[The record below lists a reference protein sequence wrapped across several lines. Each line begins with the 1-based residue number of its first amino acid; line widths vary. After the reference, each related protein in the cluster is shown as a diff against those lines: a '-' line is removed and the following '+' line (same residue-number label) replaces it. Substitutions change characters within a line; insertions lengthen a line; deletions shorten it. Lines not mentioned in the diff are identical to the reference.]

1 MPITVFKLQVVH
13 SICENSEE
21 EFQKVVLEVETYF
34 IIVNIIQPKH
44 HEQRI
49 YLSFVIIFQHKG
61 TAPAPAPVPIC
72 GINFFVLFL
81 DYFKIN

>member
-13 SICENSEE
+13 SICENNEE

-61 TAPAPAPVPIC
+61 TAPAPAPVPMRDQ
-72 GINFFVLFL
+72 FFLLLL